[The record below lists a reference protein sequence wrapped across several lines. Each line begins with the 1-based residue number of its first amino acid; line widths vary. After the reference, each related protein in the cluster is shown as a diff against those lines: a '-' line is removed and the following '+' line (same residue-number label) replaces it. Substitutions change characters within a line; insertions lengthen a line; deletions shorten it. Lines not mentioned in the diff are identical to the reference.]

1 MRKLWIL
8 VCAASIALGA
18 CSTRNEQYY
27 RLNPQALQQ
36 AIKECPNKRP
46 AQISCEQLAAINSSV
61 YELVYQI
68 QINPQE
74 FGKQILSIQQDLAK
88 QRHMLEKNPNQPELR
103 KTIEGNEQRLA
114 ERLAIVRWLES
125 PES

>member
-1 MRKLWIL
+1 MRKLWVL
-8 VCAASIALGA
+8 VCAASIALAA
-18 CSTRNEQYY
+18 CSTRDEQYY

-36 AIKECPNKRP
+36 AIKDCPNKQP

-74 FGKQILSIQQDLAK
+74 FGKQILSIQQELAK
-88 QRHMLEKNPNQPELR
+88 QRIVLKKNPKQPELR
-103 KTIEGNEQRLA
+103 KMIEENEQCLA

>member
-1 MRKLWIL
+1 MKKAWVL

-18 CSTRNEQYY
+18 CSTRDENYY

-36 AIKECPNKRP
+36 AIKDCPNKQP

-61 YELVYQI
+61 HELAYQI
-68 QINPQE
+68 QVNPQE
-74 FGKQILSIQQDLAK
+74 FGKKILSMQQDLAK
-88 QRHMLEKNPNQPELR
+88 QRNVLQENPNQPEL
-103 KTIEGNEQRLA
+103 KKMVAENEQHLA
-114 ERLAIVRWLES
+114 ERLAIVKWLES

>member
-1 MRKLWIL
+1 MRKLWVL
-8 VCAASIALGA
+8 VCAASMALVA
-18 CSTRNEQYY
+18 CSTRDEQYY

-36 AIKECPNKRP
+36 AIKDCPNKQP

-88 QRHMLEKNPNQPELR
+88 QRIVLKKNPNQPELR
-103 KTIEGNEQRLA
+103 KMIEENEQRLA
-114 ERLAIVRWLES
+114 ERLAIVRCLES

>member
-1 MRKLWIL
+1 MRKLWVL
-8 VCAASIALGA
+8 VCAASIGLAA
-18 CSTRNEQYY
+18 CSTRDEQYY

-36 AIKECPNKRP
+36 AIKDCPNKQP

-74 FGKQILSIQQDLAK
+74 FGKQILSIQQELAK
-88 QRHMLEKNPNQPELR
+88 QRIVLKKNPKQPELR
-103 KTIEGNEQRLA
+103 KMIEENEQRLA

>member
-1 MRKLWIL
+1 MRKLWVL
-8 VCAASIALGA
+8 VCAASIALTA
-18 CSTRNEQYY
+18 CSTRDEQYY

-36 AIKECPNKRP
+36 AIKECPNKQP
-46 AQISCEQLAAINSSV
+46 VQVSCQQLAAINSAV

-88 QRHMLEKNPNQPELR
+88 QRIVLKKNPNQPELR
-103 KTIEGNEQRLA
+103 KMIEENEQRLA

>member
-1 MRKLWIL
+1 MRKLWVL
-8 VCAASIALGA
+8 VCTASIALAA
-18 CSTRNEQYY
+18 CSTRDEQYY

-36 AIKECPNKRP
+36 AIKDCPHKQP
-46 AQISCEQLAAINSSV
+46 AQISCQQLAAINSSV

-74 FGKQILSIQQDLAK
+74 FGKQILSIQQELAK
-88 QRHMLEKNPNQPELR
+88 QRIVLKKNPNQPELR
-103 KTIEGNEQRLA
+103 KMIEENEQRLA

>member
-1 MRKLWIL
+1 MRKLWVL
-8 VCAASIALGA
+8 VCAASIALAA
-18 CSTRNEQYY
+18 CSTRDEQYY

-36 AIKECPNKRP
+36 AIKDCPNKQP

-74 FGKQILSIQQDLAK
+74 FGKQILSIQQELAK
-88 QRHMLEKNPNQPELR
+88 QRIVLKKNPKQPELR
-103 KTIEGNEQRLA
+103 KMIEENEPRLA